1 MLDNQATSAKTL
13 TLAAIIVQ
21 SALFLFGV
29 SVLLYAQITIKSL
42 PAVFEYTL
50 VGFAIEV
57 VALFVWALLDY
68 LLVFRKI
75 VQGRAGEA
83 EKSSMTLGIIQ
94 LLIGGVFAG
103 ILLLLAHSRLKKS
116 MANALSG

>member
-13 TLAAIIVQ
+13 ALAAIIVQ

>member
-75 VQGRAGEA
+75 VQGRAGGVIH
-83 EKSSMTLGIIQ
+83 KGSIPTSLPYRRPVLSIPPFV
-94 LLIGGVFAG
+94 GGE
-103 ILLLLAHSRLKKS
+103 RD
-116 MANALSG
+116 MM